1 MARCAAGVG
10 HEQPCPGCGRVRW
23 RPVWL
28 RGGGVHQQSKEEARG
43 WMAASAMAVAEAERV
58 CHASFV
64 WQPSPPPPSSAR
76 EHWFHLAGH
85 RVVDVALADPVIAAF
100 VQGCPGP

>member
-10 HEQPCPGCGRVRW
+10 HEQPCPGLWSCALETGVAA
-23 RPVWL
+23 
-28 RGGGVHQQSKEEARG
+28 GGGVHQQSKEEARG

-58 CHASFV
+58 
-64 WQPSPPPPSSAR
+64 WQSSPPPPSSAR

-85 RVVDVALADPVIAAF
+85 RVVDMALADPVIAAF